1 MKIDQTVIRSDP
13 EVMSGAP
20 VFAGTRVLVQNLIDY
35 LSAGDTIDNFLEDFP
50 TVGREQALAALDWV
64 REALTRDSHPTL
76 DDLLQGITDE
86 NRHEETDTGPPV
98 GRETW

>member
-35 LSAGDTIDNFLEDFP
+35 LSSGDTVDDFLEDFP
-50 TVGREQALAALDWV
+50 TVTREQALAALDWV
-64 REALTRDSHPTL
+64 REALTSGAHPS
-76 DDLLQGITDE
+76 
-86 NRHEETDTGPPV
+86 R
-98 GRETW
+98 